1 MKIAI
6 PTEDKKG
13 LDDRVAEHF
22 GRCKTFTF
30 LDEDGRVIEIIDNAS
45 SHTFGSK
52 LPPELLKEKG
62 ANIVLCKAL
71 GIKALNLCKK
81 LGIEVYTG
89 QAETVRE
96 MFNLWK
102 NGKLDK
108 NFKNVCSGEH
118 GNYW

>member
-30 LDEDGRVIEIIDNAS
+30 LDEEGRVVEIIDNVS

-52 LPPELLKEKG
+52 LPRERRIGKVV
-62 ANIVLCKAL
+62 NVVLCKAL
-71 GIKALNLCKK
+71 GQRAFNLCKK
-81 LGIEVYTG
+81 LGIEVYVG
-89 QAETVRE
+89 KAETVRE

-102 NGKLDK
+102 SGKLDK
-108 NFKNVCSGEH
+108 NFRNVCKR
-118 GNYW
+118 